1 MKFLRTDNIIRL
13 TKGGVKYKVWQHQV
27 TSALLMAL
35 YQVSSEAV
43 SGVISAFPNL
53 KQNTNKIN
61 TKDISKTGS
70 KIHLN
75 HNFRKKME

>member
-43 SGVISAFPNL
+43 SGVISAFPN
-53 KQNTNKIN
+53 QNQQVGQCQSILSNINKSVL
-61 TKDISKTGS
+61 ISLGWW
-70 KIHLN
+70 
-75 HNFRKKME
+75 

>member
-1 MKFLRTDNIIRL
+1 VKFLRTDNIIRL

-35 YQVSSEAV
+35 YQVSSEASEAV

-53 KQNTNKIN
+53 K
-61 TKDISKTGS
+61 
-70 KIHLN
+70 
-75 HNFRKKME
+75 